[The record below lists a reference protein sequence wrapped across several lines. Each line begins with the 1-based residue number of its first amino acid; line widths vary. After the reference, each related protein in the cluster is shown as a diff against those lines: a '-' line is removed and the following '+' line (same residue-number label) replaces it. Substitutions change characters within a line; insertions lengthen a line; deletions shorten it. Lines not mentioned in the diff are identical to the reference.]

1 MPAQV
6 MDTIPTE
13 QRDTVRQGI
22 ELLLSELERLT
33 ARHQNSL
40 SLEQIENVSCIQEF
54 LREGIAS

>member
-1 MPAQV
+1 